1 MLEREK
7 QWKAMGEAME
17 GTRTLKEER

>member
-7 QWKAMGEAME
+7 QWKAMKEAME